1 MKQVT
6 RDERIPPSSARVSRA
21 GFGVPPK
28 QSSRKVHEGET
39 RALPGI
45 IAQQCEGL
53 VGRDSVE
60 TGELAA
66 PQSVALPLNAREQWD
81 RISHHMSVR
90 QTAPLRVLETKTFFF
105 SAQFHFPIQLIKNSI
120 RCFWQHRRDQN
131 RDDA

>member
-21 GFGVPPK
+21 SFGVPPK
-28 QSSRKVHEGET
+28 QSSRKVHEGGTPSSTRET
-39 RALPGI
+39 RALPRI

-81 RISHHMSVR
+81 RVPHHMSVR
-90 QTAPLRVLETKTFFF
+90 QTAPLRVLETKPFFL
-105 SAQFHFPIQLIKNSI
+105 SAQIHLPIQL
-120 RCFWQHRRDQN
+120 
-131 RDDA
+131 

>member
-1 MKQVT
+1 SGGIAP
-6 RDERIPPSSARVSRA
+6 RSPPASGPSV
-21 GFGVPPK
+21 GVPPK
-28 QSSRKVHEGET
+28 QSSREVHEGGTPSSTRET

-81 RISHHMSVR
+81 RFSHHMSVR

-105 SAQFHFPIQLIKNSI
+105 SAQFHFP
-120 RCFWQHRRDQN
+120 
-131 RDDA
+131 